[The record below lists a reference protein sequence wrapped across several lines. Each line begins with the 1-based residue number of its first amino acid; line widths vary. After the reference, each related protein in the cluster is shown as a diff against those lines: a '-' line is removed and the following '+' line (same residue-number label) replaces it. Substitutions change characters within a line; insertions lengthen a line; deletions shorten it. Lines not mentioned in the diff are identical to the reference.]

1 MTLEEKLKQALDYLG
16 DKYILA
22 KNSTFKHVRGPF
34 VLEQL
39 KETNNECSY

>member
-22 KNSTFKHVRGPF
+22 KNSTFKYVRGPI

-39 KETNNECSY
+39 KETNNEFSY

>member
-22 KNSTFKHVRGPF
+22 KNSTFKHVRGP
-34 VLEQL
+34 LYW
-39 KETNNECSY
+39 NN